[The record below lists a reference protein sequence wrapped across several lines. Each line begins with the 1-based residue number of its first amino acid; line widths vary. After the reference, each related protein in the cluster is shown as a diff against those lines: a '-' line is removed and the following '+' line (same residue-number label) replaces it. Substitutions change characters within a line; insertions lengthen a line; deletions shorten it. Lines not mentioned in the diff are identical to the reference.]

1 MMYYS
6 LFISITGFL
15 IVADPFAEWKDRTS
29 ALDAKAEVTAR
40 SRCSPSLWYQ
50 ARGHRRSST
59 PRGRQE
65 LAALVQGLVQ
75 AALRSS
81 ATEEAVSEL
90 AALTGLSME
99 GSNILLMAVS
109 GNLNL
114 AKELYFCNEAVQ
126 AQEPAALEPAA
137 TWSETSPSATQP
149 PLRPLSRVVAS
160 PDRPLLLPNDVREH
174 AGEKRRRWQET
185 LWEMEEAAMNSEP
198 LITFDK
204 LVTKMAI
211 MLRNVHGAAKKI
223 KEVDSTALTY
233 AGVRRRGK
241 RQRKRQGSRERRR
254 ARKRQRRKGQ
264 GLGRQGRLGDL
275 MCSLWAP
282 AAAP

>member
-1 MMYYS
+1 MLLMQ
-6 LFISITGFL
+6 
-15 IVADPFAEWKDRTS
+15 RQ
-29 ALDAKAEVTAR
+29 R
-40 SRCSPSLWYQ
+40 SR
-50 ARGHRRSST
+50 RGHGAARVCGTKRGATAAHLHQGVRRSW
-59 PRGRQE
+59 PRWCRGWCR
-65 LAALVQGLVQ
+65 L
-75 AALRSS
+75 LRSS

-99 GSNILLMAVS
+99 GSTILLMAVS

-126 AQEPAALEPAA
+126 AQDPAALEPAA

-160 PDRPLLLPNDVREH
+160 LDRPLLLPNDVREH

-185 LWEMEEAAMNSEP
+185 LWEMEEAAMNSKP

-223 KEVDSTALTY
+223 KEVDSTAL
-233 AGVRRRGK
+233 AWQKAKEKAREP
-241 RQRKRQGSRERRR
+241 RKAPRSQKAKAQR
-254 ARKRQRRKGQ
+254 ARARAARAPRGPHVQSVGAGGSSLSMALFTASSSCDRREP
-264 GLGRQGRLGDL
+264 
-275 MCSLWAP
+275 SSV
-282 AAAP
+282 